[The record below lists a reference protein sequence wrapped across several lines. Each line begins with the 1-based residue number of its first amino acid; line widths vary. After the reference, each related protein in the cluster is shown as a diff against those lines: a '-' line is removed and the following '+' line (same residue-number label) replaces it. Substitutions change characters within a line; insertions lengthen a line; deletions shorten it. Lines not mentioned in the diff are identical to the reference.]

1 MENKTLENRTERVGE
16 NENESSRER
25 RTHHRKSEPSEGE
38 RDWKGERESRERNG
52 RWGRSEVRAREE
64 VRSLREKSR

>member
-1 MENKTLENRTERVGE
+1 MGHDLFIEQLVTFTAATLP
-16 NENESSRER
+16 ER